1 MAFEETLQDGILFLK
16 IQGDLIGENSGPE
29 LMEKAND
36 RILEGVVLCAIDICE
51 VRYINSSGLG
61 VFITLLTKFRNEGGE
76 VVLINPSDQVKQ
88 TLLITKLTSIFT
100 IVGDKPEAIT
110 ALQAAKA

>member
-1 MAFEETLQDGILFLK
+1 MKFQEKIKDGILYLG
-16 IQGDLIGENSGPE
+16 IEGDLIGENSGPE

-36 RILEGVVLCAIDICE
+36 HVLNGITLCAIDISQ

-61 VFITLLTKFRNEGGE
+61 VFIALLTKFRNEGGE
-76 VVLINPSDQVKQ
+76 VVLINPSDKVKQ

-100 IVGDKPEAIT
+100 IVADETEA
-110 ALQAAKA
+110 ADNLKQAQA